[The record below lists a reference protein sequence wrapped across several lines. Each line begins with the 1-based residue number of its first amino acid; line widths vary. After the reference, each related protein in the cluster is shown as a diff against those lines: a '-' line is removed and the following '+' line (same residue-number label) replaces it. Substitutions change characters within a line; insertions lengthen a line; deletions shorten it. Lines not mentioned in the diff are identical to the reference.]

1 MAEAFDVALV
11 GKFGMGSTD
20 ALQKIWQILLSSR
33 DGNFPLNVQLAAGST
48 PGPAQTLTSTAAVA
62 SGSVTAGA
70 SSVTFLPSSDFTGTI
85 DGISYP
91 GTDWQVVPFSAA
103 VGKTLPAIAYTRS
116 AGTLNIIKLV

>member
-1 MAEAFDVALV
+1 MEAVDVALV
-11 GKFGMGSTD
+11 GRFGLSSTD

-33 DGNFPLNVQLAAGST
+33 DGNFPLQVNLAAGGT
-48 PGPAQTLTSTAAVA
+48 AGPAQTLTSVGATS
-62 SGSVTAGA
+62 SGTVTAGA

-91 GTDWQVVPFSAA
+91 GTDWQVIPFTAA

-116 AGTLNIIKLV
+116 AGTLNIVRLV